1 MITLNVI
8 DNKICGS
15 YGDTPFAV
23 DYSQELYTSMTN
35 LAVASQTVETVEEYN
50 AVLEAFA
57 PLCVVDYTKTIETQ
71 CEFIHVNKATGEFF
85 LKHNSVVSTI
95 PMPQALV
102 DRIFES
108 LDKELDFMPLVK
120 MWTRWLR
127 NPILW
132 RKMKQGHG
140 NDFCERF
147 FNFVNMKYTHPKMK
161 DTLIE
166 QGLTDEAASKRA
178 EMYQM
183 KITHEGLLNGYK
195 VSREVLHKYDQETG
209 EEVDRY
215 KRTFNIDTGE
225 IEGDGLPEHV
235 EDRLFEPSMMGS
247 NGDAFFCE
255 GTNGYANPQ
264 HFIKVGCTHRLESWD
279 QVNVDDRRS
288 CVKGL
293 HIGGL
298 MYINCYSGE
307 IHNIFVDPMHIGAVP
322 DDDTGAIRCK
332 QYFVHSSLA
341 GVNGSIYHSSSYAAL
356 TDAEWDDM
364 RAQAVQEKSE
374 RKIQSDRE
382 VTELNALCS

>member
-1 MITLNVI
+1 MITINVI
-8 DNKICGS
+8 DDKICGS
-15 YGDTPFAV
+15 YGDTPF
-23 DYSQELYTSMTN
+23 
-35 LAVASQTVETVEEYN
+35 TVEYTKDLYDKMQQLSHKAQDVSTVEEYN
-50 AVLEAFA
+50 EVIEEFA

-71 CEFIHVNKATGEFF
+71 CEYIHVNKATGEFF
-85 LKHNSVVSTI
+85 LKHDSVVSSI

-102 DRIFES
+102 DRIFDS
-108 LDKELDFMPLVK
+108 LDKDLDFMPLVK

-140 NDFCERF
+140 NNFCERF

-161 DTLIE
+161 EDLIE

-195 VSREVLHKYDQETG
+195 VSTEVLHKYDAETG

-225 IEGDGLPEHV
+225 IEGGGLPEFV
-235 EDRLFEPSMMGS
+235 EDRLFQPAMMGNS
-247 NGDAFFCE
+247 GDAFFCE
-255 GTNGYANPQ
+255 GSNGFANPG

-332 QYFVHSSLA
+332 QYFVHSSLS
-341 GVNGSIYHSSSYAAL
+341 GVNGSIYHSSSYAAM

-364 RAQAVQEKSE
+364 RLKAVQENSE
-374 RKIQSDRE
+374 RKAECDKKVAEI
-382 VTELNALCS
+382 NAL